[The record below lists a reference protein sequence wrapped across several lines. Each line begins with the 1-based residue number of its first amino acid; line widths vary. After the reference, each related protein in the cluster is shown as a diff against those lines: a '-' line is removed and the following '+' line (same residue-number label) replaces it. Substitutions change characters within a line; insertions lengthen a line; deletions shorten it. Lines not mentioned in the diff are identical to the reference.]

1 MSEMKLTT
9 KKKSNILKAIYCVL
23 VILFILFLGI
33 TVSLNQLLP
42 TENENEFAIN
52 LVKTLKNDTNFN
64 SKQILFDT
72 KRDLVEINVYGLLD
86 LNSQESLINQAQK
99 FVPKNKF
106 QGKVEINFYPVRE
119 VIKTELPNGVQ
130 LSEFTDVNVIRQ
142 VTIQGEK

>member
-119 VIKTELPNGVQ
+119 IIKTELPNGVQ